1 MALFGKS
8 KKKTVIPVVPNDVS
22 WIRSPRNQFYNFLNL
37 DPEEMG
43 LKKASGVY
51 VIWHG
56 GMRPEWI
63 YIGLTK
69 AVESYQWPHSALFGF
84 ASALMLP
91 VALFY
96 RPPSEDL

>member
-56 GMRPEWI
+56 GMW
-63 YIGLTK
+63 L
-69 AVESYQWPHSALFGF
+69 
-84 ASALMLP
+84 
-91 VALFY
+91 
-96 RPPSEDL
+96 